1 MNRAVDANRIRALR
15 TERGWSQEHL
25 AEVAGVSLRTI
36 QRAEDSRPLSG
47 ENVQAIASAFT
58 MGPEDILA
66 RPTASAPG
74 ARVVILPR
82 IRSGKALCDVAAQA
96 DVFQHDYDPPADEA
110 EAKGIGSF
118 LQQVQDVGEL
128 WDEVGPAAQVEAAHD
143 LDLSLQEIERAGFH
157 VFGARV
163 KRSFVFPI
171 DPSKP
176 VPMSVATCLV
186 LRQDNAKI
194 TEVGS
199 DRERVAAVLAP

>member
-1 MNRAVDANRIRALR
+1 MNRAVDAKRIVALR
-15 TERGWSQEHL
+15 IERGWSQEHL
-25 AEVAGVSLRTI
+25 AEVAGVSLRTV
-36 QRAEDSRPLSG
+36 QRAEGSRALSG

-66 RPTASAPG
+66 RPSAPAPG
-74 ARVVILPR
+74 PKVVILPR
-82 IRSGKALCDVAAQA
+82 IMSGKDLCDIAANA
-96 DVFQHDYDPPADEA
+96 EMFQHDYDAPGDEA
-110 EAKGIGSF
+110 EAKVIGSF

-128 WDEVGPAAQVEAAHD
+128 WDDVGPASQVEAAHD
-143 LDLSLQEIERAGFH
+143 LHLSLQEIERAGFH

-176 VPMSVATCLV
+176 IPMSVATCLV

-194 TEVGS
+194 TAAGS
-199 DRERVAAVLAP
+199 DGERVAAVLAP